1 MTTSCAGLLA
11 EHAHASWEDFDALAW
26 GVVVAAGLVAA
37 WVIWKAVRYT
47 LEPGETE
54 ADHIK
59 RSILDDPADVGG
71 GGAGAPAGL
80 EVTVSSG
87 KSGGAGARPRTPPGD
102 GA

>member
-1 MTTSCAGLLA
+1 MRTKGAGLLA

-26 GVVVAAGLVAA
+26 ILVVGAALVAA

-47 LEPGETE
+47 FEPGETE
-54 ADHIK
+54 PDHIK
-59 RSILDDPADVGG
+59 RSILDEPGR
-71 GGAGAPAGL
+71 GL

-87 KSGGAGARPRTPPGD
+87 ETGGVVARPRTPPGD